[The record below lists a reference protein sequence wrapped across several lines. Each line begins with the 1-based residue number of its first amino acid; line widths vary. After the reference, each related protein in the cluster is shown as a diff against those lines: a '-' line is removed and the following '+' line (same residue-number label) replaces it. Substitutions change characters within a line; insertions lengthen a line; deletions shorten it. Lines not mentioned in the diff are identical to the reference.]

1 MGEAT
6 LFIGIGIGLAVGAF
20 ATWLWASRQQL
31 HMQSELKLERVKAE
45 EKARYFEQQVAQSDA
60 NKTAL
65 KIEFENLSR
74 ELLAARD
81 KELRDANKDSLGAIL
96 KPLAEKIDGFQHR
109 VNQVHTDMVQ
119 NSASLIQQIKQLE
132 TVGLSMSADAQH
144 LTDALKGDKKLV
156 GNWGEAQL
164 ERTLEL
170 AGLRAGEHYD
180 SQAAFKDESG
190 KRLLPDFVIRLP
202 EGKNLVVDSKVSLVD
217 YERAVTAESEPERV
231 TALEGHA
238 KAVRNHI
245 DALSAKDYA
254 NLPGM
259 DSPDFVLM

>member
-1 MGEAT
+1 MGEAA

-31 HMQSELKLERVKAE
+31 HLQSELKLEQAKAE
-45 EKARYFEQQVAQSDA
+45 EKARSFEQQLAQSDA
-60 NKTAL
+60 NKAGL

-132 TVGLSMSADAQH
+132 TVGLSISADAQH
-144 LTDALKGDKKLV
+144 LTDALKGDIHF
-156 GNWGEAQL
+156 QL
-164 ERTLEL
+164 CM
-170 AGLRAGEHYD
+170 
-180 SQAAFKDESG
+180 K
-190 KRLLPDFVIRLP
+190 
-202 EGKNLVVDSKVSLVD
+202 
-217 YERAVTAESEPERV
+217 
-231 TALEGHA
+231 
-238 KAVRNHI
+238 
-245 DALSAKDYA
+245 YA
-254 NLPGM
+254 NAVLNREA
-259 DSPDFVLM
+259 FVPK